1 MNKRFRW
8 IEAQLIV
15 FVLLA
20 IFSANPLIS
29 PIFAQKEVLNKQG
42 FQADAST
49 LNDSAEALLNSDL
62 DKSIIYA
69 KQALD
74 LNKGSD
80 PLIQKARSQ
89 RIIADAWYYKNEY
102 LKAIEFYMASAET
115 EKKESGEMTRNYH
128 LRLSDVGFCYMK
140 LAMYNKADAYYL
152 QSLEIARAL
161 GDTSEMASNL
171 NNLGF
176 NAGGRGN
183 YGKAISYF
191 DQTLSLDLKRK
202 NDEDISVDLNN
213 IGKVY
218 FSWKKYDRA
227 LEYYR
232 ESLARA
238 IAAGNKNM
246 EAIRLSNIGQAYN
259 AMDETEKALDYLN
272 QALDLDQKLGNIE
285 KTGIRHSHLGLVYLK
300 QGKHEEAFESLT
312 KAIGIFEKT
321 NNVPSKIITL
331 NHLGDLMKARGKYDE
346 AQRYFNESLDLS
358 KRLGLKVQQ
367 MRSAKNISNI
377 YKKTGDFENAL
388 RYFETY
394 TQLKDSIFDEE
405 KHRQLAEFEARYETE
420 KKEQENELLRQDAKI
435 QRKQKTIFI
444 VSGIALLFIAI
455 SFIILFSYKR
465 KSLIQ
470 KQKLYEKENQ
480 LHHLDIEKKEKENQH
495 LQDVLFAEEQIN
507 KLQTEKIQQKN
518 RELST
523 ATVHILNKNEVLGNI
538 RKMAGDWMRD
548 ADFEKSKNMKK
559 LIREVENNTDLDEQ
573 WNQFKLH
580 FESVH
585 KGFFERL
592 MQQFPTLTQNELK
605 LCAYLRMNLSTKE
618 IAQMLNIG
626 TESVTTKR
634 YRLRKKLMLEKEENL
649 VGFIGGF

>member
-1 MNKRFRW
+1 MNRVFLR
-8 IEAQLIV
+8 IEAQTIV
-15 FVLLA
+15 FVLF
-20 IFSANPLIS
+20 IIVTANPLLS
-29 PIFAQKEVLNKQG
+29 PIFAQKEVFKKST
-42 FQADAST
+42 FQHDVSS
-49 LNDSAEALLNSDL
+49 LNDSAEALLDSDL

-69 KQALD
+69 KQALEISGGR
-74 LNKGSD
+74 NTN
-80 PLIQKARSQ
+80 IQNARSQ

-115 EKKESGEMTRNYH
+115 EKIINGPLSENYQ
-128 LRLSDVGFCYMK
+128 LRLSDVGFCYTS
-140 LAMYNKADAYYL
+140 LAMYNKADTYYL
-152 QSLEIARAL
+152 QSLEIARTR

-176 NAGGRGN
+176 NAGGLGN

-191 DQTLSLDLKRK
+191 DQTLSLDRKRK

-218 FSWKKYDRA
+218 FSWKKFDKS
-227 LEYYR
+227 LEYYQ
-232 ESLARA
+232 ESLNRA
-238 IAAGNKNM
+238 IVAGNENM
-246 EAIRLSNIGQAYN
+246 QAVRLSNIGQAYES
-259 AMDETEKALDYLN
+259 MDEIGKALDYLN
-272 QALDLDQKLGNIE
+272 QALELDKKLGNT
-285 KTGIRHSHLGLVYLK
+285 KKVGIRYSHLGVVYLK
-300 QGKHEEAFESLT
+300 QGKYQEAYQSLT
-312 KAIGIFEKT
+312 EAIGIFEET
-321 NNVPSKIITL
+321 NNISSKIITL
-331 NHLGDLMKARGKYDE
+331 NHLGNLMNTRGQYSE
-346 AQRYFNESLDLS
+346 ALNYFNESLKLS
-358 KRLGLKVQQ
+358 EQFGLKAQQ
-367 MRSAKNISNI
+367 LRSIKSISSI
-377 YKKTGDFENAL
+377 YKKIGEFENAL
-388 RYFETY
+388 GFFESF
-394 TQLKDSIFDEE
+394 TQLKDSVFNEE

-420 KKEQENELLRQDAKI
+420 KKEKENELLRQDASI
-435 QRKQKTIFI
+435 QRKQKIIFI
-444 VSGIALLFIAI
+444 VSGVALLFIAV

-465 KSLIQ
+465 KSLLQ
-470 KQKLYEKENQ
+470 NQKLHEKENQ
-480 LHHLDIEKKEKENQH
+480 LHQLDIEKKEKENQH
-495 LQDVLFAEEQIN
+495 LQDVLFAEGQIN

-523 ATVHILNKNEVLGNI
+523 ATIHILNKNEVLGNI

-548 ADFEKSKNMKK
+548 GDFNKIKSMKK
-559 LIREVENNTDLDEQ
+559 LIREVKNNTDLDEQ

-592 MQQFPTLTQNELK
+592 IQEFPTLTQNELK

-634 YRLRKKLMLEKEENL
+634 YRLRKKLTLDKEENL